1 MVEKAPDAKINYTER
16 DFHPGR
22 YGYSATTLRQV
33 LTPTARTMKRSS
45 SLTVLSALACS
56 LLCVAAVAAESV
68 PWKYRDAQGRIVV
81 SDLPPPAGVQDKDII
96 ERPTTVV
103 RRAAA
108 PTQPAAASAPANAT
122 LAQRNDPELEARRK
136 KAADENETKQKV
148 QQEKEAVQRA
158 ENCSRAKSHLAAL
171 NDGLRIAR
179 TNEKGERE
187 ILDDKG
193 RAEEMQRSRQVMA
206 SDCK

>member
-1 MVEKAPDAKINYTER
+1 
-16 DFHPGR
+16 
-22 YGYSATTLRQV
+22 
-33 LTPTARTMKRSS
+33 MK
-45 SLTVLSALACS
+45 SLLSLPRLSALACM
-56 LLCVAAVAAESV
+56 LLCANVAMAQPAQTV

-96 ERPTTVV
+96 ERPTVPV
-103 RRAAA
+103 RRTMA
-108 PTQPAAASAPANAT
+108 PIQPASASAPASAAAAA

-136 KAADENETKQKV
+136 KVADEQELKQKV
-148 QQEKEAVQRA
+148 QQEKDAAQRA

-171 NDGLRIAR
+171 SDGLRIAR

-193 RAEEMQRSRQVMA
+193 RAEEMQRARQAIA

>member
-1 MVEKAPDAKINYTER
+1 
-16 DFHPGR
+16 
-22 YGYSATTLRQV
+22 
-33 LTPTARTMKRSS
+33 MKRST
-45 SLTVLSALACS
+45 SLPFLSALACA
-56 LLCVAAVAAESV
+56 LLCVGAATAQSV

-96 ERPTTVV
+96 ERPTAVV
-103 RRAAA
+103 RRPAA
-108 PTQPAAASAPANAT
+108 PTQPAAASAPANAA

-136 KAADENETKQKV
+136 KATDEQETKQKV
-148 QQEKEAVQRA
+148 QQEKDNAQRA

-171 NDGLRIAR
+171 GDGLRIAR
-179 TNEKGERE
+179 TNDKGERE

-193 RAEEMQRSRQVMA
+193 RAEEMQRARQVIA

>member
-1 MVEKAPDAKINYTER
+1 MKLRLPLSILATL
-16 DFHPGR
+16 
-22 YGYSATTLRQV
+22 ATTL
-33 LTPTARTMKRSS
+33 
-45 SLTVLSALACS
+45 
-56 LLCVAAVAAESV
+56 LCVGVATAQSA
-68 PWKYRDAQGRIVV
+68 PWKYRDARGRVVV

-96 ERPTTVV
+96 ERPTAAV

-108 PTQPAAASAPANAT
+108 TAQSQAAAASAPANAASAP
-122 LAQRNDPELEARRK
+122 LVQGNDPELEARRK
-136 KAADENETKQKV
+136 KAAAEQELNQKA
-148 QQEKEAVQRA
+148 QQEKDNAQRA

-179 TNEKGERE
+179 TNDKGERE

-193 RAEEMQRSRQVMA
+193 RAEELQRTRQVMA

>member
-1 MVEKAPDAKINYTER
+1 
-16 DFHPGR
+16 
-22 YGYSATTLRQV
+22 
-33 LTPTARTMKRSS
+33 MKRS
-45 SLTVLSALACS
+45 LLPPILATLATA
-56 LLCVAAVAAESV
+56 LLCVSMANAQAV

-103 RRAAA
+103 RRAT
-108 PTQPAAASAPANAT
+108 PTQPAAASAPASAAAAA

-136 KAADENETKQKV
+136 KAADEQELKQKS
-148 QQEKEAVQRA
+148 QQDKDNAQRA
-158 ENCSRAKSHLAAL
+158 ENCSRAKSHLTAL
-171 NDGLRIAR
+171 GDGLRIAR
-179 TNEKGERE
+179 TNDKGERE

-193 RAEEMQRSRQVMA
+193 RAEEMQRARQVIA